1 MKKIITI
8 GFLCW
13 GIITLLWGC
22 YDDKGNYD
30 YHDLPVLEIDTV
42 GIKNERTQEQMSVLK
57 IEPDIR
63 YDGSKEDLIYLWVMY
78 PKNEVYNKDK
88 GKYPEAIK
96 LSEQP
101 VLEYVLD
108 VPAKSMW
115 FG

>member
-30 YHDLPVLEIDTV
+30 YHDLPFLEIDTV
-42 GIKNERTQEQMSVLK
+42 GIKNERSQEQMSVLK

-63 YDGSKEDLIYLWVMY
+63 YDG
-78 PKNEVYNKDK
+78 PKR
-88 GKYPEAIK
+88 I
-96 LSEQP
+96 
-101 VLEYVLD
+101 
-108 VPAKSMW
+108 
-115 FG
+115 